1 MWLIQLYPFI
11 YTRFC
16 SENILLYN
24 VQTKKYYILPSYD
37 EIQILNRFS
46 LILLDK
52 YGDKSQLS
60 ITVKKETLG
69 TVQKVDTLS
78 QYILPNFDFRLAEY
92 LDRFT
97 KANWDNKFIK
107 ERYINKLVI
116 NLTNEFDL
124 ITGEIRTKGKEI
136 MKAELLHSL
145 WEKKFEFKNL
155 IRISI
160 NTNYYALKENYSTI
174 SLMVDF
180 CETTLNVPL
189 NDFVNHVKDYLSIK
203 CKIIILI
210 MNLDGSTVNIV
221 KDVIEKYNVQVC
233 VFLNSMNDYNL
244 LAYSDLLMCNNIII
258 NINSESRSLDFDN
271 LLGYSIEDTFVHNPT
286 LDKILQ
292 KEYFNLLYWGNAYI
306 DYVGDV
312 YINRNIPIGNITTW
326 KDIDFCRF
334 LDSNSLWK
342 LIRRN
347 FLPCNKC
354 CFQNVCPP
362 ITIFEYITNK
372 SYCLHKNIT

>member
-11 YTRFC
+11 YTHFC

-24 VQTKKYYILPSYD
+24 IQTKKYYILPSYD
-37 EIQILNRFS
+37 EIQIINRFS

-60 ITVKKETLG
+60 LTVKKETLG

-78 QYILPNFDFRLAEY
+78 QCVLPNFDIRLAEY
-92 LDRFT
+92 LDWFT
-97 KANWDNKFIK
+97 KADWDNKFIK

-116 NLTNEFDL
+116 NLTNTFDL
-124 ITGEIRTKGKEI
+124 FTGEIRAEGKEI

-145 WEKKFEFKNL
+145 WKKKSEFKNL
-155 IRISI
+155 IQISI
-160 NTNYYALKENYSTI
+160 NTNYNALKENYSTI

-180 CETTLNVPL
+180 YETTLNIPL
-189 NDFVNHVKDYLSIK
+189 NDFVNNVKGYLSIK

-210 MNLDGSTVNIV
+210 MYLNDNIV
-221 KDVIEKYNVQVC
+221 KIIKEVIEKYNVQVC
-233 VFLNSMNDYNL
+233 IFLNSINDYNL
-244 LAYSDLLMCNNIII
+244 LAHNNLLMHSNIII
-258 NINSESRSLDFDN
+258 NINSESNSPDLDN

-286 LDKILQ
+286 FEKILQ

-306 DYVGDV
+306 NYVGDV

-342 LIRRN
+342 LIRKN

-362 ITIFEYITNK
+362 ITIFEDITNK
-372 SYCLHKNIT
+372 SYCLHRIIT